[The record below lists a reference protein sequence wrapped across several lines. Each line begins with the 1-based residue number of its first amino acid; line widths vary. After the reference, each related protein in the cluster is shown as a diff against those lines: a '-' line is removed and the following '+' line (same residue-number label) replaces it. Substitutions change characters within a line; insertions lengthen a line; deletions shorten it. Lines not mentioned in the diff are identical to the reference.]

1 MCKICWTSLTA
12 AILVIAFVGYKIMY
26 PTAIT
31 PSADGRMAI
40 ELTAS
45 ERDLVLTEMRDFLI
59 SVQTITEAV
68 ATENMEMATKAARK
82 AGTTAQGAVPLSL
95 VSKLPNEFKKLG
107 FDTHQQFDQIG
118 LDAEQ
123 LGDGSQTIKQLST
136 IMQNCISCHAGYK
149 LVAVADK

>member
-1 MCKICWTSLTA
+1 MCKLCWTSLTA

-68 ATENMEMATKAARK
+68 TTEDMAMAAKAARK
-82 AGTTAQGAVPLSL
+82 VGTAAQGAVPLSL

-123 LGDGSQTIKQLST
+123 LGDGSQALKQLST
-136 IMQNCISCHAGYK
+136 IMRNCISCHAGYK
-149 LVAVADK
+149 LVAVPEK